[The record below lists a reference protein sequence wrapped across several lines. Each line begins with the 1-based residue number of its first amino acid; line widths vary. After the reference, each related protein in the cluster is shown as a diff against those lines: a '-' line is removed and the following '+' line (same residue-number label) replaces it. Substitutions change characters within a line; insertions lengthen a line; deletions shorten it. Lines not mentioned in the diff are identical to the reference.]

1 MQEVFRGLEPER
13 VFWWFDRIAQ
23 IPHGSGREQELSD
36 FIYEYFRKLGFSVTQ
51 DQHWNLIIRK
61 SATAG
66 YEQAPAVILEAH
78 LDMVCEKEADSGHD
92 FDRDPIRVLRDG
104 DRLYADGTTLGADNA
119 TGVAFALSILESE
132 TAVHPAL
139 EVVLTTGEEAGLTGV
154 KRLDFSSLKG
164 RVVMNL
170 DCSDEGIVVGC
181 AGASVVRLELAGE
194 FERSRREQQFYGL
207 RVSGLLGGHCGLH
220 IGLGR
225 GNANVILGRVLAA
238 ASRTGG
244 FCLVRVEG
252 GTQNGAICREAKAVF
267 VVEQGDM
274 TAVEQAVAEC
284 ARELK
289 HELADVDPGLEIK
302 LEKIPK
308 QTAVLSQE
316 DSAAYVSL
324 INLLP
329 SGVLEMER
337 DDEGEAKEPSAPQDD
352 GISGE
357 TEKRAEEGNNEENNR
372 GSHEEPNK
380 GFYGESALRLTM
392 NHLPETSCNIGM
404 VYMEGSRIC
413 IHCNCR
419 SSYGSKKRWLQ
430 EKCRLLAACHG
441 RTAYSVLTDYP
452 EWEFNP
458 DSRLARLICRE
469 YRAQTGEP
477 LLVERSHGGNECGTF
492 SKRLPGAD
500 IVCMGTKIHHAH
512 SPREWVGIDVIQK
525 EYRLLLGAL
534 RAMKDYE
541 RQEDKSQCTSV

>member
-267 VVEQGDM
+267 AVEQGDM

-289 HELADVDPGLEIK
+289 HELADVDPGLEIE
-302 LEKIPK
+302 LE
-308 QTAVLSQE
+308 
-316 DSAAYVSL
+316 
-324 INLLP
+324 
-329 SGVLEMER
+329 
-337 DDEGEAKEPSAPQDD
+337 
-352 GISGE
+352 
-357 TEKRAEEGNNEENNR
+357 
-372 GSHEEPNK
+372 
-380 GFYGESALRLTM
+380 
-392 NHLPETSCNIGM
+392 
-404 VYMEGSRIC
+404 
-413 IHCNCR
+413 
-419 SSYGSKKRWLQ
+419 
-430 EKCRLLAACHG
+430 
-441 RTAYSVLTDYP
+441 
-452 EWEFNP
+452 
-458 DSRLARLICRE
+458 
-469 YRAQTGEP
+469 
-477 LLVERSHGGNECGTF
+477 
-492 SKRLPGAD
+492 
-500 IVCMGTKIHHAH
+500 
-512 SPREWVGIDVIQK
+512 
-525 EYRLLLGAL
+525 
-534 RAMKDYE
+534 
-541 RQEDKSQCTSV
+541 

>member
-1 MQEVFRGLEPER
+1 MAKERNGITATGVLPPGAGKVRYGWIRRYSMQEVLRGLEPER

-36 FIYEYFRKLGFSVTQ
+36 YIKEYFQKLGFSVTQ
-51 DQHWNLIIRK
+51 DGHWNLIIRK
-61 SATAG
+61 PATAG

-78 LDMVCEKEADSGHD
+78 LDMVCEKEAGSGHD

-154 KRLDFSSLKG
+154 KQLDFDSLKG

-181 AGASVVRLELAGE
+181 AGASVVRVELVGE
-194 FERSRREQQFYGL
+194 FERTRREQQFYEL

-225 GNANVILGRVLAA
+225 GNANVILGRALAA

-244 FCLVRVEG
+244 FCLARVEG

-267 VVEQGDM
+267 AVEQGDM

-289 HELADVDPGLEIK
+289 HELAGVDPGLEIE
-302 LEKIPK
+302 LEKIPRE
-308 QTAVLSQE
+308 TAVLSQE

-337 DDEGEAKEPSAPQDD
+337 DDEGEA
-352 GISGE
+352 
-357 TEKRAEEGNNEENNR
+357 
-372 GSHEEPNK
+372 EEP
-380 GFYGESALRLTM
+380 SALRLTM
-392 NHLPETSCNIGM
+392 NRLPETSCNIGM

-534 RAMKDYE
+534 RAMKEYE